1 MDLYNKILDI
11 SKEIAIKD
19 GLNNINMRLIAKN
32 CNIAV
37 GSIYNYF
44 PSKSDLVI
52 ATIEAI
58 WKDIFNTNTQSFNFD
73 NFIDCLNW
81 LFNTVSENILKYP
94 DFFTLHSLSL
104 NNDQK
109 IKGSKAMECFFKSI
123 KYKLLKILEKDKN
136 VKSNV
141 FNDFL
146 TPTIFIDYVFTLLI
160 SILIQKQN
168 NCKPLLKFI
177 ENSIY

>member
-11 SKEIAIKD
+11 SKEITIKY
-19 GLNNINMRLIAKN
+19 GLNNINMRLISKN
-32 CNIAV
+32 CNISI

-44 PSKSDLVI
+44 PSKSDLIV
-52 ATIEAI
+52 ATIESI
-58 WKDIFNTNTQSFNFD
+58 WEDIFNIDTESFNFD
-73 NFIDCLNW
+73 NFIDCINW
-81 LFNTVSENILKYP
+81 LFNTINENSVKYP
-94 DFFTLHSLSL
+94 DFFTLHYINL
-104 NNDQK
+104 NSTQK
-109 IKGSKAMECFFKSI
+109 IKGRKAMEYFLKSI
-123 KYKLLKILEKDKN
+123 KYKLLRILEKDKN
-136 VKSNV
+136 IKSSA

-160 SILIQKQN
+160 SLLIQKQN